1 MPPTMPIYTIVIVDD
16 TPAIVELIV
25 DLLSDDPNYQAVA
38 ARDGPAALALLARVQ
53 ADLVILD
60 LDLPGLS
67 GLEVYDRL
75 HADPVRPPPPVLFIT
90 ANGGNLAFQQRQF
103 PHYLAKPF
111 DLDDLLAWIAHL
123 LGQRPNAPQHT
134 PA

>member
-1 MPPTMPIYTIVIVDD
+1 VPSNTPIYTIVIVDD

-25 DLLSDDPNYQAVA
+25 DVLSDDPSYQPLA
-38 ARDGPAALALLARVQ
+38 ARDGPAAIELLTEVR

-60 LDLPGLS
+60 VDLPGLS

-75 HADPVRPPPPVLFIT
+75 QADPANPPPPVLFIT
-90 ANGGNLAFQQRQF
+90 ANGANPAFQQRRF

-123 LGQRPNAPQHT
+123 LGRWPKAPE